1 MEENQRGFRVEEME
15 RSKNTV
21 RNIGWG
27 FIYQILTL
35 LLPFIIRTIILHIL
49 GEEYLGLN
57 SLFASILN
65 VLNMAE
71 LGFSSAIVFSM
82 YEPIAKNDKD
92 TICALMAYY
101 KKVYVVVGLV
111 VLGLGLSIMVFL
123 DKLIK
128 GSHPADINLYI
139 LYGIYL
145 FNAVISYFLF
155 AYKSTLLAAFHRNDI
170 SSKISIVIT
179 IIQHGI
185 QILILVLW
193 KNYYLYIALLPIATI
208 TTNILNNHLS
218 KKYYPGYDP
227 KGSLSLDVREKIKK
241 QVKGLMVS
249 KICGTLRNST
259 DSIILSAFI
268 GLSVVAMYTNYYYIL
283 NAVHGILT
291 IIGVS
296 MKSGVGN
303 SIVKDN
309 KKKNY
314 RDFEKF
320 TFIYIWLAGWFSCC
334 LFCIYQPFM
343 KIWTGKESMILP
355 FCNMIM
361 FCIYFFSLCLTD
373 IRNVYMDAIGLWWEA
388 RYRSI
393 AESIGNL
400 VLNIGLGYLFGITG
414 IIIATL
420 ITLIIINIGYGTKIL
435 FDNFFNEEKIMKY
448 IYQLIIYSLVTAIVS
463 IICYFICNIPN
474 FSGYMNLF
482 FRGICCVI
490 IPNILFFIFYYKNKN
505 YKESKIFIVT
515 RLYSFIH
522 K

>member
-1 MEENQRGFRVEEME
+1 ME

-57 SLFASILN
+57 SLFASILS

-82 YEPIAKNDKD
+82 YEPIAKDDKD

-101 KKVYVVVGLV
+101 RRVYAVVGFV
-111 VLGLGLSIMVFL
+111 VLALGLSIMPFL

-155 AYKSTLLAAFHRNDI
+155 AYKSALLAAFHRNDI
-170 SSKISIVIT
+170 SSKISIAVT

-185 QILILVLW
+185 QILVLCLW
-193 KNYYLYIALLPIATI
+193 KNYYVYIALLPVATI

-218 KKYYPGYDP
+218 IKYYPGYDP
-227 KGSLSLDVREKIKK
+227 KGTLSLDVREKIKK

-249 KICGTLRNST
+249 KICGTLRNSL

-268 GLSVVAMYTNYYYIL
+268 GLSVVAMYGNYYYIL
-283 NAVHGILT
+283 NAVHGLLT

-296 MKSGVGN
+296 MKAGVGN
-303 SIVKDN
+303 SIIKET
-309 KKKNY
+309 KEKNY
-314 RDFEKF
+314 QDFEKF
-320 TFIYIWLAGWFSCC
+320 TFIYAWLTGWFACC
-334 LFCIYQPFM
+334 MLCLYQPFM
-343 KIWTGKESMILP
+343 LVWTGKETMVFSEPI
-355 FCNMIM
+355 MIM
-361 FCIYFFSLCLTD
+361 FCIYFFALCMTD
-373 IRNVYMDAIGLWWEA
+373 MRNVYMDAIGLWWEA

-400 VLNIGLGYLFGITG
+400 LLNIGLGYYFGVVG
-414 IIIATL
+414 IILATL
-420 ITLIIINIGYGTKIL
+420 ITLITINLGYGTKIL
-435 FDNFFNEEKIMKY
+435 FDNFFRDKKVSRYLLQQLKY
-448 IYQLIIYSLVTAIVS
+448 
-463 IICYFICNIPN
+463 
-474 FSGYMNLF
+474 
-482 FRGICCVI
+482 
-490 IPNILFFIFYYKNKN
+490 
-505 YKESKIFIVT
+505 FIVT
-515 RLYSFIH
+515 AGVSGICYCFCEIIPFTKYVNIVARGLACIVIPNVLFTILYLKDKHFQATKEFALSRVKAIIRR
-522 K
+522 